1 MTSFTNTPQ
10 NMNPILPNEE
20 IRITHGSHVELY
32 FEVSLPNGTVIDS
45 TFDRAEPVSL
55 TIGDESL
62 LAGFEQVLIN
72 LKAGDTR
79 TAHLPPNQ
87 AFGEWNEENVQTFA
101 RAKFSLSEPNPVVG
115 MMMEFN
121 DKGKN
126 SLVGVIS
133 EVSDDEVKVDF
144 NHPLAGQEVLFKV
157 QIFKVTPK
165 GESSLKFV

>member
-1 MTSFTNTPQ
+1 MTT
-10 NMNPILPNEE
+10 ILPSEE
-20 IRITHGSHVELY
+20 IRITHGSRVLLH
-32 FEVSLPNGTVIDS
+32 FEVSLMSGEVIDS
-45 TFDRAEPVSL
+45 TFGRADPVAL

-62 LAGFEQVLIN
+62 LAGFEKVLIN

-79 TAHLPPNQ
+79 TAHLPPDQ
-87 AFGEWNEENVQTFA
+87 AFGEWNKENVQSFP

-115 MMMEFN
+115 MMMEFD

-133 EVSDDEVKVDF
+133 SVDDDTVKVDF

-157 QIFKVTPK
+157 EIFKVTPQ
-165 GESSLKFV
+165 GQVGVELK

>member
-1 MTSFTNTPQ
+1 
-10 NMNPILPNEE
+10 MNILPNEE
-20 IRITHGSHVELY
+20 TRITNGSTVSLH

-45 TFDRAEPVSL
+45 TFGRDEPVTL

-79 TAHLPPNQ
+79 TAHLPPDD
-87 AFGEWNEENVQTFA
+87 AFGQWNSDNVQEFS
-101 RAKFSLSEPNPVVG
+101 RAKFALSEPNPVVG
-115 MMMEFN
+115 MMMEFA

-126 SLVGVIS
+126 TLAGVIS
-133 EVSDDEVKVDF
+133 EVSDDIVKVDF
-144 NHPLAGQEVLFKV
+144 NHPLAGQDVLFKV

-165 GESSLKFV
+165 GETAFTLK